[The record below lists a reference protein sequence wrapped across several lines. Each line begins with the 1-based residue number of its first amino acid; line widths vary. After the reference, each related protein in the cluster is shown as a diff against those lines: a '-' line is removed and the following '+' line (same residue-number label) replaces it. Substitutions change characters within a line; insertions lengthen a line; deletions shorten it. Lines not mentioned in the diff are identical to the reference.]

1 MEFFGKFTDHLK
13 GWFQNQR
20 SSSSSSSSTTVT
32 QNSSS
37 LNMASG
43 LIRPHTS
50 PPSTLSSANNDR
62 IAHFLI
68 ENNAADLKCT
78 STTSSTTTTT
88 MIRSPNS
95 LTNNTPIR
103 ASSTSSKNT
112 TTVNN
117 NNNSPSLSLAIK
129 SSHLHQQQ
137 VLPPSSLSLSSPH
150 WPTSRSPG
158 TPGGTTSYSTM
169 NSTSPTNASNHHHY
183 PTYNNNNNNYHNN
196 TTPYYQYNHQQQ
208 QQNINRSFEHGYQ
221 MHYNNN
227 NNQST
232 ASSSSSSTSFGAQ
245 VPLTPGPNTTSIGLG
260 PRSYSAINTPDS
272 PVNFRRQYSLNVNQ
286 RGGHHNH
293 HHHNNSSS
301 SGGNTSR
308 LQLDLRSQKNSPV
321 YQQQSAST
329 DLIDKHSLSPRP
341 RPKDLSL
348 SNSQDNMLKHMDGHH
363 NSSRFGDINSYSGPN
378 RIPKPLKLTSSSS
391 SSVQNRSQP
400 RPCDGLFDNPNS
412 SGNSSNHYHHS
423 HKQNYHH
430 NSSGKA
436 PTNTVSNPS
445 GRGSARCTAT
455 GVSTP
460 HSVYYQ
466 NRFELS
472 RNSFL
477 LNIDETKFENV
488 KESDFIQIRELGAGS
503 FAQVYKMLHRQ
514 SNVHLAVKK
523 MRRSGNPDEIRHVQR
538 DRDLLQKSNHK
549 HVVQC
554 YGYLILETEI
564 WIFMELM
571 ATCFDRLIKH
581 LSKRNET
588 VPERI
593 IGKVAVA
600 TIDALDYL
608 KKELQAIHR
617 DIKPSNIL
625 INDQGIIKLCD
636 FGISGYLIDSKAHTR
651 TVGSTPYMAPERIQP
666 PSDGTYDIRSDIW
679 SMGITLIEI
688 ATGQFPY
695 KNWSTM
701 FEILSI
707 VISQEPP
714 RLPDDQGFSEDFQSF
729 IEA

>member
-20 SSSSSSSSTTVT
+20 PSSSSSMIVR
-32 QNSSS
+32 QNSSQT
-37 LNMASG
+37 NMSSG
-43 LIRPHTS
+43 SIQPQ
-50 PPSTLSSANNDR
+50 STPQSARSSSAKNDKLS
-62 IAHFLI
+62 HFLI
-68 ENNAADLKCT
+68 KNNAADIQCT
-78 STTSSTTTTT
+78 STTSLTMTTTTTT
-88 MIRSPNS
+88 MIRSPNA
-95 LTNNTPIR
+95 LANNTPIR
-103 ASSTSSKNT
+103 ISLKPT

-117 NNNSPSLSLAIK
+117 NSPSLTIK
-129 SSHLHQQQ
+129 SPHLHQQQ
-137 VLPPSSLSLSSPH
+137 VLPPSSLSLSSSH
-150 WPTSRSPG
+150 WSTSRSPD
-158 TPGGTTSYSTM
+158 TPGGTTTLSTM
-169 NSTSPTNASNHHHY
+169 NPVSPTNASNHHHH
-183 PTYNNNNNNYHNN
+183 PTYNNNYHNN
-196 TTPYYQYNHQQQ
+196 TPPYYQYNRQQQ
-208 QQNINRSFEHGYQ
+208 QPNNHSLDYGYQ
-221 MHYNNN
+221 MHYS

-232 ASSSSSSTSFGAQ
+232 ASSSSSTTSFGGQ
-245 VPLTPGPNTTSIGLG
+245 VPLTPGPYNASSIGIG
-260 PRSYSAINTPDS
+260 PSSYSAINTPDS

-286 RGGHHNH
+286 RGGHHSH
-293 HHHNNSSS
+293 HYHNNNNS
-301 SGGNTSR
+301 SGGNASR
-308 LQLDLRSQKNSPV
+308 LQLDLRSHKNSPA

-348 SNSQDNMLKHMDGHH
+348 SNSQDNMLKQMDGHH
-363 NSSRFGDINSYSGPN
+363 NSSRFGDVCSGGAPN
-378 RIPKPLKLTSSSS
+378 RIPKPLKLKASLSSSS
-391 SSVQNRSQP
+391 NVQNRSQP
-400 RPCDGLFDNPNS
+400 RPCDGLFDNPNGS
-412 SGNSSNHYHHS
+412 NNSNNHYHHS
-423 HKQNYHH
+423 NKQNYHH
-430 NSSGKA
+430 DSSGKVSANTVTNSSGR
-436 PTNTVSNPS
+436 V
-445 GRGSARCTAT
+445 GSARCTAS

-466 NRFELS
+466 NRLELS

-477 LNIDETKFENV
+477 LTIGETKFENV
-488 KESDFIQIRELGAGS
+488 KESDFLQIRELGAGS
-503 FAQVYKMLHRQ
+503 FAQVCKMLHRP

-523 MRRSGNPDEIRHVQR
+523 MRRSGNPDEIRHIQR
-538 DRDLLQKSNHK
+538 DRDLLQKSNHE

-695 KNWSTM
+695 KDWSSI

-707 VISQEPP
+707 VIQQEPP
-714 RLPDDQGFSEDFQSF
+714 RLPDDKGFSEDFKSF
-729 IEA
+729 IKAW